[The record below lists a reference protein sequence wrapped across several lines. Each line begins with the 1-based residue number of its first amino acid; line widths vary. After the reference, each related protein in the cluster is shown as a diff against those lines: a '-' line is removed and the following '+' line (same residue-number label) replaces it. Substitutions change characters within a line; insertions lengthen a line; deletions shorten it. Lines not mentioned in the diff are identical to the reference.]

1 MRLIWNRG
9 LCSWQIGC
17 RDMGTV
23 SVRLETAP
31 TGNGEAALY
40 IEKAHVVVEGFN
52 AADTGEGIAID
63 KILGGT
69 HL

>member
-9 LCSWQIGC
+9 LCFWKNGC
-17 RDMGTV
+17 RDIGIV

-31 TGNGEAALY
+31 TGNGEAALH
-40 IEKAHVVVEGFN
+40 IEKAHVIVEGFN
-52 AADTGEGIAID
+52 AADTGEGITID
-63 KILGGT
+63 KILRGT